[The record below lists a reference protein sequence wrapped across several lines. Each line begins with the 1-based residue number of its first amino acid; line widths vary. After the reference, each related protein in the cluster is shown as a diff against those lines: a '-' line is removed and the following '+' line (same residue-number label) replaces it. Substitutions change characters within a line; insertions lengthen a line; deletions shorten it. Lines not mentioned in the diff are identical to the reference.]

1 MDDVL
6 DAPITPLQN
15 GDTGSW
21 STRPAPKL
29 LNPKPGKTL
38 RSGDHRTRLR
48 NPPSARGLSP
58 SLLQRAS
65 AYIDAHLDA
74 KLRLPEIAQVV
85 QLSPCHF
92 ARQFKQASGFS
103 PHQFVVRR
111 RIMRSAELLLSTELS
126 LGNIALEIGCSDQ
139 SHFTTLF
146 RKTTGMTPRSFRDR
160 VRAALS
166 AAPVQR

>member
-6 DAPITPLQN
+6 DAPTPPLHN
-15 GDTGSW
+15 GAAGPW
-21 STRPAPKL
+21 STSHSPTLFSPSPSRSPYPAHLP
-29 LNPKPGKTL
+29 
-38 RSGDHRTRLR
+38 R
-48 NPPSARGLSP
+48 SARGLSP
-58 SLLQRAS
+58 FLLRRATQ
-65 AYIDAHLDA
+65 YIDEHLDA
-74 KLRLPEIAQVV
+74 KLRLPEIARVV

-111 RIMRSAELLLSTELS
+111 RIMRGAELLVSTQLS
-126 LGNIALEIGCSDQ
+126 LGDIALEIGCSDQ

-146 RKTTGMTPRSFRDR
+146 RKMTGMTPRAFRDR

-166 AAPVQR
+166 TTPVEPAYPG

>member
-6 DAPITPLQN
+6 DAPITPLEN
-15 GDTGSW
+15 VDAGSW
-21 STRPAPKL
+21 STRPDQLPNRAPSKA
-29 LNPKPGKTL
+29 L
-38 RSGDHRTRLR
+38 RSGDLHARPRSPRL
-48 NPPSARGLSP
+48 ARGLSP

-74 KLRLPEIAQVV
+74 KLRLPEIARVV

-111 RIMRSAELLLSTELS
+111 RIMRAAELLLSTESS
-126 LGNIALEIGCSDQ
+126 LGEIALEIGCSDQ

-146 RKTTGMTPRSFRDR
+146 RKTTGMTPRAFRDR

-166 AAPVQR
+166 AAPVEE

>member
-6 DAPITPLQN
+6 DALITPLQN
-15 GDTGSW
+15 VDAGSW
-21 STRPAPKL
+21 TTRPDQL
-29 LNPKPGKTL
+29 LSRTPSKAL
-38 RSGDHRTRLR
+38 RSGDLHARSRL
-48 NPPSARGLSP
+48 SRGLSP

-74 KLRLPEIAQVV
+74 KLRLPEIARVV

-103 PHQFVVRR
+103 PHKFVVRR
-111 RIMRSAELLLSTELS
+111 RIMRAAELLLSTESS
-126 LGNIALEIGCSDQ
+126 LGEIALEIGCSDQ

-146 RKTTGMTPRSFRDR
+146 RKTTDMTPRAFRDR
-160 VRAALS
+160 IRAALS
-166 AAPVQR
+166 AAPVE

>member
-6 DAPITPLQN
+6 DALITPLQN
-15 GDTGSW
+15 VDAGSW
-21 STRPAPKL
+21 STRPDQL
-29 LNPKPGKTL
+29 LNRTPGKAL
-38 RSGDHRTRLR
+38 RSGDLHARPRLT
-48 NPPSARGLSP
+48 RGLSP

-74 KLRLPEIAQVV
+74 KLRLPEIARVV

-111 RIMRSAELLLSTELS
+111 RIMRAAELLLSTESS
-126 LGNIALEIGCSDQ
+126 LGEIALEIGCSDQ

-146 RKTTGMTPRSFRDR
+146 RKTTGMTPRAFRDR
-160 VRAALS
+160 IRAALS
-166 AAPVQR
+166 AAPVE